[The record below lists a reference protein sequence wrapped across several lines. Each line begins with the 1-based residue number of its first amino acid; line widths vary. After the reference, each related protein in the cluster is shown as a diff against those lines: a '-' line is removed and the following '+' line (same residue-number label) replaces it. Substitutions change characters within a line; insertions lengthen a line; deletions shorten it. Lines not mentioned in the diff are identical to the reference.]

1 MRTLFSALA
10 ALLALVVAAGG
21 LACAWLD
28 QNLVEESG
36 FVALAG
42 PLVEDQA
49 FQSALA
55 DSLAEE
61 VTASAGLPDQL
72 DALVE
77 PLIRNAA
84 GAVSGS
90 SGYPAAWAETLR
102 LSHAFTF
109 AQAPDPS
116 EAAPAVLT
124 FDLAPVIG
132 LLTESVD
139 GSLGFEVPLPEDTTI
154 DIGTVERGGLLSRLS
169 DVVRSW
175 PLYLTGAGVLAL
187 LALVIARRRGT
198 TLALLGLGLALIGGI
213 GALAGTWLPGMAAGI
228 PGTGALA
235 DVFVQGLA
243 GRAAADLAASS
254 TPVVVG
260 GLLALVIG
268 VLLQIA
274 LGRRRRA

>member
-10 ALLALVVAAGG
+10 ALLALLVAAGG
-21 LACAWLD
+21 LASAWLD
-28 QNLVEESG
+28 ENLVEESG
-36 FVALAG
+36 FVALAA
-42 PLVEDQA
+42 PLVDDQA
-49 FQSALA
+49 FQSTLT

-61 VTASAGLPDQL
+61 ITASAGLPDEL

-116 EAAPAVLT
+116 EAAPAVLSL
-124 FDLAPVIG
+124 DLAPVIG
-132 LLTESVD
+132 LLTENVG

-154 DIGTVERGGLLSRLS
+154 DIGTVERGGLLSGFS
-169 DVVRSW
+169 DVAKSW
-175 PLYLTGAGVLAL
+175 PLYLAGAGA
-187 LALVIARRRGT
+187 LALVALLVARRRGT
-198 TLALLGLGLALIGGI
+198 TLAFLGLGVAVIGGI
-213 GALAGTWLPGMAAGI
+213 GALATAWLPGMAAGI

-235 DVFVQGLA
+235 DVFVQGVA

-254 TPVVVG
+254 MPVVVG

-268 VLLQIA
+268 VFLQIA